1 VTVALAAPHTTALD
15 AARAAG
21 GNALDA
27 ALAAAT
33 TLVVAYS
40 HQCHLGGDLI
50 ALVREP
56 DGEVRAV
63 LSAGAA
69 PWGVDVAA
77 IRAANDRMPAA
88 GPHPVTV
95 PGIVAGWSAV
105 AVLGATQPLAG
116 HLRAAADLADAGLP
130 VAPGLARAI
139 VDRGAAIDADPG
151 LTAVFGGLRE
161 GDLLR
166 QPALAASLRTLADE
180 GIGALY
186 GGPIGERIAAF
197 LGSLGSAMTIEDLA
211 RHEVEITAPLSAEAL
226 GATWYVAPP
235 PSAGVTL
242 LAMLAPGGLE
252 LDTARRAN
260 AARDLYLGDPRT
272 GEIDIDALCGARAP
286 ADAGVLAS
294 PRRAGDTVAI
304 TAVDDEGRAVT
315 LIQSLYQ
322 HFGAGLLEP
331 ETGIVLHN
339 RGGAF
344 SLREGHP
351 GALAPGAR
359 PPHTLCPVIAVRDTT
374 ITAVGCQGGRAQPQ
388 ILAHVA
394 ADVADPGADLQAAV
408 ARPRWIIGPHDLG
421 QPGETVM
428 AEPGAD
434 APEEEAEAAGLV
446 FERWPALTGMAGHV
460 QTARLGPG
468 GLTAGS
474 DPRADGG
481 VLVA

>member
-1 VTVALAAPHTTALD
+1 VTAALAAPHTAAVD

-21 GNALDA
+21 GNALDL

-33 TLVVAYS
+33 TLVVAYP

-56 DGEVRAV
+56 DGEVRDV

-69 PWGVDVAA
+69 PQGVDVAA
-77 IRAANDRMPAA
+77 IRAANERKPTA

-105 AVLGATQPLAG
+105 AALGATRPLAG
-116 HLRAAADLADAGLP
+116 HLRAAAELADAGMP
-130 VAPGLARAI
+130 VAPGQARAVADRAEAI
-139 VDRGAAIDADPG
+139 VADAG
-151 LTAVFGGLRE
+151 LTGVFAGLRE
-161 GDLLR
+161 GELLR
-166 QPALAASLRTLADE
+166 QPALAASLRTLADD

-186 GGPIGERIAAF
+186 GGPIGARIVAF
-197 LGSLGSAMTIEDLA
+197 LASLGSAMTVQDIA
-211 RHEVEITAPLSAEAL
+211 AHEVEITAPLTAEAL
-226 GATWYVAPP
+226 GATWHVAPP
-235 PSAGVTL
+235 PSQGATL
-242 LAMLAPGGLE
+242 LAMLAPGELE

-260 AARDLYLGDPRT
+260 AARDLYLGDPRA
-272 GEIDIDALCGARAP
+272 GEIDLDALCGARAP
-286 ADAGVLAS
+286 ADAGVMAS
-294 PRRAGDTVAI
+294 PRPAGDTVAI
-304 TAVDDEGRAVT
+304 AAVDEEGRAVT

-344 SLREGHP
+344 TLQEGHP
-351 GALAPGAR
+351 GRLAPGAR
-359 PPHTLCPVIAVRDTT
+359 PPHTLCPAIVVRDAT

-388 ILAHVA
+388 ILAQVA
-394 ADVADPGADLQAAV
+394 SDVADPGSDLQAAV
-408 ARPRWIIGPHDLG
+408 ARPRWIIGGQDLG

-428 AEPGAD
+428 AEPGAN
-434 APEEEAEAAGLV
+434 APEAEAAAEGLV

-460 QTARLGPG
+460 QAARVGPD
-468 GLTAGS
+468 GLSAGS